1 MSVSKVYIHDG
12 QGVKTFV
19 SVKLNRGV
27 LNSENNSTAS
37 NMRDWV
43 IYIFSKGKKKMKILI
58 IWLSGEGKRHTMNK
72 EISLYPKGQ
81 MVK

>member
-43 IYIFSKGKKKMKILI
+43 IYIFSKGKKNENSNYLVEWGRKKTYHEQRNFSI
-58 IWLSGEGKRHTMNK
+58 
-72 EISLYPKGQ
+72 P
-81 MVK
+81 